1 MNINKPGILLKGP
14 LGNIT
19 VSLNISNS
27 TVSTIKNINII
38 EP

>member
-27 TVSTIKNINII
+27 TISRIKSFNII